1 MPLLPPSAYTIGQP
15 IVDDDLPIITI
26 VVGEYLRDWLESD
39 GIKVYPKLPKSPQ
52 WPVVRPVRIGGV
64 MRNVRARLDEAVMD
78 FDVWT
83 KGDPSAEALATR
95 ARSYMLQMTGVM
107 HRDIVVTQTFD
118 SAGPAPRPEDDPSLE
133 RFGFTVG
140 LLFHPA

>member
-1 MPLLPPSAYTIGQP
+1 MPLLPPSAYTMGMP
-15 IVDDDLPIITI
+15 IVDDDLPRITV

-39 GIKVYPKLPKSPQ
+39 GVHVYPRLPSRPA
-52 WPVVRPVRIGGV
+52 WPAVRPVRIGGV
-64 MRNVRARLDEAVMD
+64 MRNVRAKLDEAIMD

-83 KGDPSAEALATR
+83 TGDGSAETLANKT
-95 ARSYMLQMTGVM
+95 RSYMLEMTGVM
-107 HRDIVVTQTFD
+107 HRDIVVTRTFD
-118 SAGPAPRPEDDPSLE
+118 SAGPAPRPEDDPALE